1 MAYFDRFDI
10 CEAYLALEWDYN
22 VGGWL
27 RERPSNQRRRESIGV
42 QLSRIFFHPSPLF
55 SGYESLTENGKD
67 IYTAAVVRWG
77 LPRG

>member
-27 RERPSNQRRRESIGV
+27 QERPSNQRRKESIGV
-42 QLSRIFFHPSPLF
+42 QLRRIWFKPSPLF
-55 SGYESLTENGKD
+55 NGYESLTENGKE
-67 IYTAAVVRWG
+67 IYDAAQQRWR
-77 LPRG
+77 LS